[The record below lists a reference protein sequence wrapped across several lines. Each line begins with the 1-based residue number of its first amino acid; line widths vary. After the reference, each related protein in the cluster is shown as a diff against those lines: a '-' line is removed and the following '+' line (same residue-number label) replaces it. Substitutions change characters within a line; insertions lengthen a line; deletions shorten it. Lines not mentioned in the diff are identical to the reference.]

1 MNNEKQKPQIIPQK
15 NGPLK
20 VSGLEKFTNSRNEPV
35 ATKKNMYLCRCGG
48 SKTKPFCDGTHANIG
63 FSDEKEDGRVID
75 KRDTYEGKKINIHD
89 NRGIC
94 AHSAF
99 CTDNLKSV
107 FRIGMEPW
115 INPDGDTPEAIKRV
129 IDMCPSGA
137 LSYSVEGMEHR
148 GRDAAPKI
156 HISRNGPYYVK
167 SGVELVGNNI
177 EEGVSED
184 RYTLCRCGKSSN
196 KPRCDGS
203 HWYAAFK
210 DDEALTIS
218 AANRARE
225 KKEPEWMRVADL
237 NELKEGETKKLS
249 PGNQQVVLSKVNGQY
264 GAIEGRCPHQGGP
277 LIDGRIDNGV
287 IRCPWH
293 GHAFNPVTGKALGK
307 DSDAKAFQVEKRD
320 DGIYILLEEPPKSE
334 WTISHVMV
342 ETMVNWGVKHV
353 FGMVGHS
360 NLGLAEAVRI
370 QEEKGKLTFIG
381 VRHEGAAA
389 FACSGYAK
397 VSGRPAACLTIAG
410 PGATNLLTGL
420 WDAKMDR
427 VPVLALTG
435 QVNTQFFGPGA
446 FQEIDLPSAF
456 QAVSVFSETVLPS
469 SDHGELMSLALKNAI
484 IQRNV
489 AHLIFPDEV
498 QALDAGDSGP
508 THPEGRVSDKKITP
522 SKELIN
528 LAMYRISR
536 AKRPVI
542 IVGYGAR
549 EGMKEVIAFA
559 EKLNAPVLTTF
570 KGKGQISDY
579 HPLGCGVLGRS
590 GTPVASWFMNH
601 SDLLIVF
608 GASFSHHTGIDAS
621 KPLIQVDFERMALG
635 KFHAVDTPVWGEVEV
650 TAVLLAERL
659 PGRLECINC
668 RDEISERWRLWR
680 EEKKRRMEVKSDKGL
695 NSASIFS
702 AVTKQAPENTIFC
715 VDVGNNTYSF
725 GRYYES
731 KNNRVILSGYLGSIG
746 FAFPAAMG
754 ACMAQAEQPVIS
766 ISSDGGFGQY
776 MGEFTTAVKYDMNI
790 THILLNN
797 GELGKISKEQR
808 DINLKVWK
816 TSLHN
821 PNFSE
826 YAKQCGGFGIRV
838 NGTDTL
844 NAALKEAYAYKG
856 PSLVEIISDPALI

>member
-1 MNNEKQKPQIIPQK
+1 MDEKKQKPKITPTK

-20 VSGLEKFTNSRNEPV
+20 VTGLDKFTNSRYEPIT
-35 ATKKNMYLCRCGG
+35 TKKTMFLCRCGE
-48 SKTKPFCDGTHANIG
+48 SKTKPFCDGSHLNTG
-63 FSDEKEDGRVID
+63 FSDEKQDWGGPD
-75 KRDTYEGKKINIHD
+75 KRDNYKGKNITIHD

-94 AHSAF
+94 AHSGH
-99 CTDNLKSV
+99 CTGNLASV
-107 FRIGMEPW
+107 FRMGTEPW
-115 INPDGDTPEAIKRV
+115 IVPDGEKADTIKKV

-137 LSYSVEGMEHR
+137 LSYSVGDKEYSDREA
-148 GRDAAPKI
+148 DPEI
-156 HISRNGPYYVK
+156 HVCRNGPYQVK
-167 SGVELVGNNI
+167 GGIEL
-177 EEGVSED
+177 EGQELGEGASREH
-184 RYTLCRCGKSSN
+184 YTLCRCGKSRN

-218 AANRARE
+218 SANRARG
-225 KKEPEWMRVADL
+225 KTEPQWELVADL
-237 NELKEGETKKLS
+237 NELKEGQTKKLLIN
-249 PGNQQVVLSKVNGQY
+249 NQQIVLSLVNGKY
-264 GAIEGRCPHQGGP
+264 GAIDGRCPHQGGP
-277 LIDGRIDNGV
+277 LIDGTIDKGV

-307 DSDAKAFQVEKRD
+307 DSDVKAFHVEERA
-320 DGIYILLEEPPKSE
+320 DGIYLLLSAKTRSE
-334 WTISHVMV
+334 WTVSHVMV

-360 NLGLAEAVRI
+360 NLGLAEAIRV
-370 QEEKGKLTFIG
+370 QEEKGKVTYIG
-381 VRHEGAAA
+381 IRHEGAAS

-397 VSGRPAACLTIAG
+397 VSGRPAACMTIAG

-456 QAVSVFSETVLPS
+456 DAVSVFSQTVLPS
-469 SDHGELMSLALKNAI
+469 SDHGSLMSLALKNAI
-484 IQRNV
+484 VQRNV

-498 QALDAGDSGP
+498 QHLDAGDSGP
-508 THPEGRVSDKKITP
+508 DYPDGRVSDTKITP
-522 SKELIN
+522 PKRSID
-528 LAMYRISR
+528 LALYRISR
-536 AKRPVI
+536 AKRPVFI
-542 IVGYGAR
+542 AGYGAR
-549 EGMKEVIAFA
+549 ESMGEIITLA

-570 KGKGQISDY
+570 KGKGQISDH

-590 GTPVASWFMNH
+590 GTPVASWFMNR

-635 KFHAVDTPVWGEVEV
+635 KFHPVDTPIWGEAGI
-650 TAVLLAERL
+650 TSALLSDNL
-659 PGRLECINC
+659 PAQLECINC
-668 RDEISERWRLWR
+668 RNEIAEHWKMWR
-680 EEKKRRMEVKSDKGL
+680 EEKERRAAIENKRGI
-695 NSASIFS
+695 NSATIFAS
-702 AVTKQAPENTIFC
+702 LNRQAPENALFC

-731 KNNRVILSGYLGSIG
+731 QDNRVILSGYLGSIG
-746 FAFPAAMG
+746 FAFPASMG
-754 ACMAQAEQPVIS
+754 AWFAQNERPVIS
-766 ISSDGGFGQY
+766 ISGDGGFAQY
-776 MGEFTTAVKYDMNI
+776 MGEFNTAVKYGMDI

-808 DINLKVWK
+808 DENLNVWQ

-821 PNFSE
+821 PVFSE
-826 YAKQCGGFGIRV
+826 YAKQCGGFGIKV
-838 NGTDTL
+838 EKPEKLD
-844 NAALKEAYAYKG
+844 AVIKEALAYKG
-856 PSLVEIISDPALI
+856 PSLVEIISA

>member
-1 MNNEKQKPQIIPQK
+1 
-15 NGPLK
+15 
-20 VSGLEKFTNSRNEPV
+20 
-35 ATKKNMYLCRCGG
+35 
-48 SKTKPFCDGTHANIG
+48 
-63 FSDEKEDGRVID
+63 
-75 KRDTYEGKKINIHD
+75 
-89 NRGIC
+89 
-94 AHSAF
+94 
-99 CTDNLKSV
+99 
-107 FRIGMEPW
+107 
-115 INPDGDTPEAIKRV
+115 
-129 IDMCPSGA
+129 
-137 LSYSVEGMEHR
+137 
-148 GRDAAPKI
+148 
-156 HISRNGPYYVK
+156 
-167 SGVELVGNNI
+167 
-177 EEGVSED
+177 
-184 RYTLCRCGKSSN
+184 
-196 KPRCDGS
+196 
-203 HWYAAFK
+203 
-210 DDEALTIS
+210 
-218 AANRARE
+218 
-225 KKEPEWMRVADL
+225 
-237 NELKEGETKKLS
+237 
-249 PGNQQVVLSKVNGQY
+249 
-264 GAIEGRCPHQGGP
+264 
-277 LIDGRIDNGV
+277 
-287 IRCPWH
+287 
-293 GHAFNPVTGKALGK
+293 
-307 DSDAKAFQVEKRD
+307 
-320 DGIYILLEEPPKSE
+320 
-334 WTISHVMV
+334 
-342 ETMVNWGVKHV
+342 
-353 FGMVGHS
+353 
-360 NLGLAEAVRI
+360 
-370 QEEKGKLTFIG
+370 
-381 VRHEGAAA
+381 
-389 FACSGYAK
+389 
-397 VSGRPAACLTIAG
+397 
-410 PGATNLLTGL
+410 
-420 WDAKMDR
+420 MDR

-456 QAVSVFSETVLPS
+456 QAVSVFSQTVLPS

-484 IQRNV
+484 IQQNV

-508 THPEGRVSDKKITP
+508 SYPDGRISDKITP
-522 SKELIN
+522 SEESIN
-528 LAMYRISR
+528 LALYRISR

-559 EKLNAPVLTTF
+559 EKLNSPVLTTF

-621 KPLIQVDFERMALG
+621 KPLIQVDFERIALG

-702 AVTKQAPENTIFC
+702 AVSKQAPENAIFC
-715 VDVGNNTYSF
+715 VDVGNSTYSF
-725 GRYYES
+725 GRYYEC
-731 KNNRVILSGYLGSIG
+731 KNSRVILSGYLGSIG

-776 MGEFTTAVKYDMNI
+776 MGEFTTAVKYDMKI

-797 GELGKISKEQR
+797 SELGKISKEQR

-838 NGTDTL
+838 NGADTL
-844 NAALKEAYAYKG
+844 NASLKEAFACKG
-856 PSLVEIISDPALI
+856 PSLIEIISDPALI